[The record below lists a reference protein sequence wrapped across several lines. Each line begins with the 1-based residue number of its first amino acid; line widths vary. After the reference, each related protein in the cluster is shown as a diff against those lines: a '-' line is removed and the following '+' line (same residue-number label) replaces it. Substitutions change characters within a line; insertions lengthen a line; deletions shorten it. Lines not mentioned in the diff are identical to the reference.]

1 MAWAELEAE
10 RNFCGQ
16 PSSPCA
22 NKRPRTAVLPRAL
35 RAAGGGAAVRRPRP
49 PPPLRAPSS
58 AAFWIA
64 ALFLATNAHLAYWL
78 SRAPPPP
85 PPAPLPA
92 VVVTGQRIPRTFFRT
107 RGAGQSGVGIET
119 GSFDAALY
127 NASIADQNID
137 KYTSVLP
144 AESVEMPRNATAH
157 RHGAVLESIVAQC
170 DGYAGESLTAG
181 IATARL
187 RRKLDGVAIGGF
199 VVEYPSSA
207 AGVPGTAREGV
218 NVTRAQAEQNL
229 ADAKVGLF
237 ERRYGADWAASLE
250 AYDQWSEVHQINVT
264 EPFGTVLVGIGFADY
279 SWPLSRMAR
288 RRRWWARRTGRRGP
302 AAPRLCATAAGA
314 VGEACLPPGPRT
326 TPMYY

>member
-1 MAWAELEAE
+1 MRKQASTDRGSASRTPLQPAAE
-10 RNFCGQ
+10 R
-16 PSSPCA
+16 PSA
-22 NKRPRTAVLPRAL
+22 DRASAS
-35 RAAGGGAAVRRPRP
+35 AAA
-49 PPPLRAPSS
+49 RAPSA

-64 ALFLATNAHLAYWL
+64 AFFLATNAHLAYWL

-85 PPAPLPA
+85 SPPAPLPA

-127 NASIADQNID
+127 NASIADQNIV

-144 AESVEMPRNATAH
+144 AESVEVPRNATAL

-229 ADAKVGLF
+229 ADAMVGLF

-279 SWPLSRMAR
+279 IWPLVENGTAQKMVGPSYGETRAGD
-288 RRRWWARRTGRRGP
+288 GRREIVCDG
-302 AAPRLCATAAGA
+302 GA
-314 VGEACLPPGPRT
+314 VPSAETCLPPGSAYDPEV
-326 TPMYY
+326 PY